1 MNPSAIISEIKRLNA
16 GIVPKIEELEQNNTQ
31 LERYIGDADKNWN
44 DNVKER
50 FFSGPVTNVR
60 EAHKSQIMTMKTINS
75 QFESGERT
83 IFSMI

>member
-1 MNPSAIISEIKRLNA
+1 MTPSAIISEISRLNA
-16 GIVPKIEELEQNNTQ
+16 GIVPKINELEQNNTQ

-50 FFSGPVTNVR
+50 FFGGPVTNVR
-60 EAHKSQIMTMKTINS
+60 ESHKAQIAAMTTINS
-75 QFESGERT
+75 EFESGERT